1 MKFQVYKSAILVK
14 SIEAKDI
21 TEAAKLAGLTEP
33 KFPAI
38 TSILYGNLAW
48 QWFTAEDGTSY
59 AMEVI
64 EADSV

>member
-1 MKFQVYKSAILVK
+1 MQYEVYKSAKRIK

-33 KFPAI
+33 KFPAV
-38 TSILYGNLAW
+38 TSTMFGNFAW
-48 QWFTAEDGTSY
+48 QWFIAEDGTSY

-64 EADSV
+64 EA

>member
-1 MKFQVYKSAILVK
+1 MQYEVFKSAKRVK

-33 KFPAI
+33 QFASGAS
-38 TSILYGNLAW
+38 TMYGMLAW
-48 QWFTAEDGTSY
+48 QWFIAEDGASY

-64 EADSV
+64 EA